1 MIASEPVQSDYV
13 RSRPALALRSRC
25 SNLLAV
31 EISNRRC
38 RRGNTTEVNVDV
50 EAGGQVN
57 RLNQRSISVG
67 NTVLHQRYEMAIP
80 AKLQKK
86 QLQ

>member
-50 EAGGQVN
+50 EAGG
-57 RLNQRSISVG
+57 SG
-67 NTVLHQRYEMAIP
+67 
-80 AKLQKK
+80 
-86 QLQ
+86 

>member
-1 MIASEPVQSDYV
+1 MHEVQSNCV
-13 RSRPALALRSRC
+13 RSRTALALRSRC
-25 SNLLAV
+25 SNLLVV
-31 EISNRRC
+31 EISNRRR
-38 RRGNTTEVNVDV
+38 RRGNTAEVNVDV

-57 RLNQRSISVG
+57 RLNQRSISVV
-67 NTVLHQRYEMAIP
+67 NTVLIQRYELAIL